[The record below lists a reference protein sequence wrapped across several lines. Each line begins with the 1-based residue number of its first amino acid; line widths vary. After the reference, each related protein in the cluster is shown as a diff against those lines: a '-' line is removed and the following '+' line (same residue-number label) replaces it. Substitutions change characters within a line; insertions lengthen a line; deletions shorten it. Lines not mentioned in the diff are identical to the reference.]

1 MDLSRC
7 INMSEK
13 ECKYIQD
20 GIRAVNL
27 ASADTGRNMW
37 EVMKRDPDDP
47 EITGA
52 TRANYN
58 RLFEENE
65 TKLNCHWRDLNGNLK
80 DEWSFQA
87 RYPSFEMWAEGQAT
101 GFMFTS
107 DSDFLLIGNKM
118 KLVDS
123 GCRYAETMRS
133 LQYIAKNGFDAY
145 VDLMNG
151 GPRSP
156 PRAATPVP
164 GVMPLMEVPP
174 VHNRANTGGAIPRHV
189 CMCRNQ
195 QGLMEGW
202 CGVAS
207 GGIPACEY

>member
-20 GIRAVNL
+20 GIHAVNL

-47 EITGA
+47 EITGTTPA
-52 TRANYN
+52 EYN

-65 TKLNCHWRDLNGNLK
+65 TKLNCRWRDLNGNLK

-107 DSDFLLIGNKM
+107 DSDFRLIGNKM

-133 LQYIAKNGFDAY
+133 LQYIAKNGFDKF
-145 VDLMNG
+145 VDMVNG
-151 GPRSP
+151 DDKSP
-156 PRAATPVP
+156 AN
-164 GVMPLMEVPP
+164 P

-195 QGLMEGW
+195 QGLTEGW

-207 GGIPACEY
+207 GGVPACEY